1 MFAHGNNYHQRSV
14 YQSGPRLE
22 TTKSVFQRLSELNAA
37 PGNEIQHYYLFE
49 YMPRRV
55 ALTVHE
61 GATVYLRT
69 HRGMNLTG
77 SDLKWTR
84 NTPSNEEA
92 AKRAARELTSI
103 VAQAEAQVSGE
114 DNGGYGNFS
123 QCSHVSLFY
132 IPE

>member
-1 MFAHGNNYHQRSV
+1 MFPHGNNYHQKSV

-22 TTKSVFQRLSELNAA
+22 TTKSVFKRLSELNAA
-37 PGNEIQHYYLFE
+37 PGNEIQYYYLFE

-55 ALTVHE
+55 VLTVPE
-61 GATVYLRT
+61 SATSYLRT
-69 HRGMNLTG
+69 HRGMNMTG

-103 VAQAEAQVSGE
+103 VAQAEAQVSGK
-114 DNGGYGNFS
+114 NNVGYGNFS
-123 QCSHVSLFY
+123 QYLSFSIF
-132 IPE
+132 PSRN